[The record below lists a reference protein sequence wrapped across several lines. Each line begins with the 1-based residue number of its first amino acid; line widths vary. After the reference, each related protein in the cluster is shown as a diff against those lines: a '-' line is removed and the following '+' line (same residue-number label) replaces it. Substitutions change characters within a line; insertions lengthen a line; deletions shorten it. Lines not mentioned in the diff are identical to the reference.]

1 MAAPRQDLIEIEIEI
16 EVEAARA
23 PHGPQ
28 RHLILESAMKR
39 FAIGLLPSLST
50 PAARADPGDYDHM
63 MGLLRQRPMGVVLTA
78 VGLAWL
84 FFGPKETA
92 RRRSFSSRR
101 LEDERARDRREAE
114 REAYL
119 AGEWET
125 QASERKPGVSDLPD
139 EPPVEPTR
147 PVSSPVSTS
156 VSPTPS
162 ASGAVPVTPQKGDAS
177 APPRG
182 SEAVRAASM
191 TPSAPS
197 ASTSAEEPMKSAD
210 HSPDPAAPTRE
221 SDRKL

>member
-1 MAAPRQDLIEIEIEI
+1 MADDTGNYTRSPEEIERDIAAERQQLHDTI
-16 EVEAARA
+16 DEALSRFTFEDAWNRA
-23 PHGPQ
+23 GGYLKENRSEFGHSFG
-28 RHLILESAMKR
+28 RV
-39 FAIGLLPSLST
+39 
-50 PAARADPGDYDHM
+50 
-63 MGLLRQRPMGVVLTA
+63 LRERPMGVVLTA

-101 LEDERARDRREAE
+101 LADERARDRTKAE
-114 REAYL
+114 RAAYL
-119 AGEWET
+119 AEEWET
-125 QASERKPGVSDLPD
+125 QVSDRKPGVSDLPG

-147 PVSSPVSTS
+147 PVSSPVSTG

-162 ASGAVPVTPQKGDAS
+162 ASGAVPVTPQKRDAS
-177 APPRG
+177 ASPRG
-182 SEAVRAASM
+182 SEAVQPASM

-210 HSPDPAAPTRE
+210 HSPDPATPTKE